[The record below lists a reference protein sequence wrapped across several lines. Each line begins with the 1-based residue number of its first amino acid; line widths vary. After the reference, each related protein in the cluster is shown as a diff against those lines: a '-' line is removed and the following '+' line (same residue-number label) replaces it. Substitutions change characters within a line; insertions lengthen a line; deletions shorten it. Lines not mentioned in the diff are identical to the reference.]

1 MSERRQ
7 YIDERLNI
15 GSGKW
20 SLDGW
25 INIDGVISPLATRP
39 PDIICDIRKIPL
51 PDGCAKE
58 AMAIHVF
65 EHIDRWDAEATL
77 LEWARLLKRG
87 GMLVLEMP
95 DLIKCCR
102 NIINNTQGKKPD
114 QLGMW
119 GLFGEPVGA
128 PMQHKWAYT
137 FKTIQ
142 PMLANA
148 GFHEIS
154 EQRTM
159 FHLCGRDVRD
169 FRVEATKA

>member
-1 MSERRQ
+1 
-7 YIDERLNI
+7 
-15 GSGKW
+15 
-20 SLDGW
+20 
-25 INIDGVISPLATRP
+25 
-39 PDIICDIRKIPL
+39 
-51 PDGCAKE
+51 
-58 AMAIHVF
+58 
-65 EHIDRWDAEATL
+65 
-77 LEWARLLKRG
+77 
-87 GMLVLEMP
+87 
-95 DLIKCCR
+95 LIKCCR
-102 NIINNTQGKKPD
+102 NIINGTQGKKPD

-169 FRVEATKA
+169 FRVEAIKG